1 MESKLHTVEQVSG
14 HTFDSIYD
22 LIFTETRLIIVKILD
37 PNDGRGKI
45 MKSNLSSLFFGSG
58 FSKRNVTIKR
68 LDIADQK
75 REQLKNLSIDEIISD
90 KENCIIS
97 KYSDIVD
104 ADFSKSLLGRT
115 INLIINN
122 NGNKTDF
129 TLRPSSTQFNEIQTF
144 LKEKN
149 S

>member
-1 MESKLHTVEQVSG
+1 METKLHTVEQVSG

-45 MKSNLSSLFFGSG
+45 MKPNLSSLFFGSG

-97 KYSDIVD
+97 KYSDIVN